1 MTRRRLAYALLLL
14 GLIIIADQLIGWGCV
29 DWDQVLHHEFFAG
42 VSLAL
47 GGGILIGSGG
57 SR

>member
-1 MTRRRLAYALLLL
+1 MSRRQLAIALILV
-14 GLIIIADQLIGWGCV
+14 GLVILADQLVFWRCI

-47 GGGILIGSGG
+47 GAGILIGDRGK
-57 SR
+57 

>member
-1 MTRRRLAYALLLL
+1 MSRRQLAIALILL
-14 GLIIIADQLIGWGCV
+14 GLAILADQLVFWRCI

-47 GGGILIGSGG
+47 GAGILIGDRGK
-57 SR
+57 

>member
-1 MTRRRLAYALLLL
+1 MNRRHLAIALILL
-14 GLIIIADQLIGWGCV
+14 GFVILADQLMFWRCI

-47 GGGILIGSGG
+47 GAGILIGDRGK
-57 SR
+57 

>member
-1 MTRRRLAYALLLL
+1 LSRRRWAHILILL
-14 GLIIIADQLIGWGCV
+14 GLLILADQLVFWRCV

-47 GGGILIGSGG
+47 GGGILIGDRGK
-57 SR
+57 

>member
-1 MTRRRLAYALLLL
+1 LSRRRWAFALILL
-14 GLIIIADQLIGWGCV
+14 GLVILADQLVFWRCI

-47 GGGILIGSGG
+47 GAGILLGDGG
-57 SR
+57 R

>member
-1 MTRRRLAYALLLL
+1 MSRRRWAFALILL
-14 GLIIIADQLIGWGCV
+14 GLVILADQLVFWRCI

-47 GGGILIGSGG
+47 GAGILLGDGG
-57 SR
+57 R